1 MANRKHKTKFKTTKP
16 QKVETDLDDIDPF
29 VEFKEWTS
37 AADEKAYKKL

>member
-1 MANRKHKTKFKTTKP
+1 MTKRKDKGKSKIAKP
-16 QKVETDLDDIDPF
+16 QKVEPNLVDIDPF